1 MRFRSPLLVELAEP
15 ALCLSA
21 PGSSVFPTVA
31 PASEAAREV
40 CADPAAESAEI
51 SAAVATCLTRAFIL
65 VSVARHQGF
74 IFSSIRAQFLGRT
87 ASMHS
92 ARWPGWLRASRS
104 RARPRRRTHRATTVR
119 VRIVRQTLQAA
130 QPQPDNRGLPTTC
143 RRESHNSRCCHAR
156 RAMCAAVAATTVC
169 QVWAAGPKWIGGAP

>member
-15 ALCLSA
+15 ALSLSA

-31 PASEAAREV
+31 PASDAARDV
-40 CADPAAESAEI
+40 CADPAAESVEI

-65 VSVARHQGF
+65 VSIARHQGF
-74 IFSSIRAQFLGRT
+74 IFSSVRVQFLGRT

-92 ARWPGWLRASRS
+92 ARSRGWLRAFRS
-104 RARPRRRTHRATTVR
+104 RARPRRRTHRATTMRVR
-119 VRIVRQTLQAA
+119 VVRQTLQGS

-143 RRESHNSRCCHAR
+143 RRESHNCRCSHAR
-156 RAMCAAVAATTVC
+156 RAMRATVAATTVC
-169 QVWAAGPKWIGGAP
+169 RAWVAGPKWIGGAP